1 MILLSKTIFFPFLF
15 KRSNKIAATQKRI
28 QNINDY
34 LTYRT
39 WFYTTRGLYEEDRLM
54 FTLLLA
60 LRIDLRRGKIR
71 HDEFEVLIKG
81 GASLDL
87 NTCPTKPFRWL
98 NDIAWLNLLEL
109 SRVKDFHD
117 VIDCI
122 QKNEKVFKDWFDK
135 ESIDL
140 PDTYESLTVFHRFL
154 FIRSISPDRT
164 IFETRNYIQDSLGV
178 KYTEIPVLSFDVL
191 WDESQCKTP
200 LLGIL
205 SSGADPTSNIQAL
218 AKKKNVELLIVSMGQ
233 GQEILARRYLHQ
245 TMTHG
250 GWLLIQNAHL
260 GLDYLDEIYETMTTA
275 NFEPSFRVFVIFS
288 ASLSLCLLSKY

>member
-87 NTCPTKPFRWL
+87 NTCPTKPFRYIRKFNCL
-98 NDIAWLNLLEL
+98 SSISIYSFDITRSNDIRNTKLH
-109 SRVKDFHD
+109 SR
-117 VIDCI
+117 
-122 QKNEKVFKDWFDK
+122 
-135 ESIDL
+135 
-140 PDTYESLTVFHRFL
+140 
-154 FIRSISPDRT
+154 
-164 IFETRNYIQDSLGV
+164 
-178 KYTEIPVLSFDVL
+178 
-191 WDESQCKTP
+191 
-200 LLGIL
+200 
-205 SSGADPTSNIQAL
+205 
-218 AKKKNVELLIVSMGQ
+218 
-233 GQEILARRYLHQ
+233 
-245 TMTHG
+245 
-250 GWLLIQNAHL
+250 
-260 GLDYLDEIYETMTTA
+260 
-275 NFEPSFRVFVIFS
+275 
-288 ASLSLCLLSKY
+288 